1 MNMKKLLNQHK
12 IRLKDRIKRINL
24 AEIETSTVYEN
35 MVVTKINYV
44 VNTTGVQE
52 ICDIIMNDLWNS
64 KIEMRISYEIK
75 EGVIFEGSR
84 IPYTIKVI
92 SVVK

>member
-1 MNMKKLLNQHK
+1 MNMKRLLNQHK
-12 IRLKDRIKRINL
+12 IRLKDRINQIHL

-35 MVVTKINYV
+35 MVITKINYV

-64 KIEMRISYEIK
+64 KIEMRITYEIK

>member
-1 MNMKKLLNQHK
+1 MNMKRILNLHE
-12 IRLKDRIKRINL
+12 IRLKDRIKRIHL

-52 ICDIIMNDLWNS
+52 ICDIIMNDLWYS
-64 KIEMRISYEIK
+64 KIEMRITYEIK
-75 EGVIFEGSR
+75 QGVIFEGSR
-84 IPYTIKVI
+84 IPYTIKII